1 MNTIVGE
8 KIKNLRKSK
17 NLSQEEVAELIHVSQ
32 STYARMESGSSNSWA
47 GYIIPLCELY
57 GIQPEELLKSDNI
70 VIHNNNT
77 SCQYS
82 GAYVINELSDK
93 LIEQYEKRITEKDAL
108 IEQLRK
114 TIEILQK

>member
-8 KIKNLRKSK
+8 KIKNLRKIK

-93 LIEQYEKRITEKDAL
+93 LIEQYEKRIAEKDAL

>member
-1 MNTIVGE
+1 
-8 KIKNLRKSK
+8 
-17 NLSQEEVAELIHVSQ
+17 
-32 STYARMESGSSNSWA
+32 MESGSSNSWA

-93 LIEQYEKRITEKDAL
+93 LIEQYEKRIAEKDAL